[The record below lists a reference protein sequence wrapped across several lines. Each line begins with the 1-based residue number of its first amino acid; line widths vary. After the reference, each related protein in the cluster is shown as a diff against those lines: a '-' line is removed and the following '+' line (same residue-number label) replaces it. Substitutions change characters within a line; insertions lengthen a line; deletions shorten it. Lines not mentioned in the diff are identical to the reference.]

1 MEYPEIAYANTT
13 IIKKCYEESL
23 SPGDQAKPQP
33 LVTFDGNK
41 ISNIFNYLEYFFC
54 HRLQILNLK
63 LVTKLCFQSQ

>member
-41 ISNIFNYLEYFFC
+41 ISNIFN
-54 HRLQILNLK
+54 
-63 LVTKLCFQSQ
+63 